1 MVSCLVCTSMTLPT
15 AKILSNVLDS
25 TVTRDL
31 IVRGVS
37 VATQIELLATVR
49 DRLRTFEP
57 IIRSATWMFGEDAD
71 DVVGAGELG
80 YDVDHSSVVTL
91 QHTLPGCDSVV
102 VRRAYATPLAL
113 FTAHE
118 AEEINLIG
126 FDGLGFDV
134 VCMAARLADPTYA
147 PRLRKLIINGE
158 PNEALLARAH
168 ERMLTVEAW
177 HEGCVDTQP
186 VFAG

>member
-1 MVSCLVCTSMTLPT
+1 MTDSARTKPEVDAPTGPAPTELV
-15 AKILSNVLDS
+15 
-25 TVTRDL
+25 
-31 IVRGVS
+31 
-37 VATQIELLATVR
+37 IEDIFL
-49 DRLRTFEP
+49 
-57 IIRSATWMFGEDAD
+57 
-71 DVVGAGELG
+71 
-80 YDVDHSSVVTL
+80 
-91 QHTLPGCDSVV
+91 
-102 VRRAYATPLAL
+102 
-113 FTAHE
+113 
-118 AEEINLIG
+118 
-126 FDGLGFDV
+126 GLGFDV